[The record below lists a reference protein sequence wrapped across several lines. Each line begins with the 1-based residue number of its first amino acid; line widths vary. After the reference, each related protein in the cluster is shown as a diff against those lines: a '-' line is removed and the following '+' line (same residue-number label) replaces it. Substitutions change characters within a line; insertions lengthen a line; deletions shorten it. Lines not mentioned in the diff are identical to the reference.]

1 MSAKVQA
8 LETLDLDFGLTI
20 CKTALAEELYK
31 DEVGVNRALDSSCL
45 NFNRRNQNNES
56 AI

>member
-20 CKTALAEELYK
+20 CKTALAGELYK
-31 DEVGVNRALDSSCL
+31 DEVGVTRALDSSCL
-45 NFNRRNQNNES
+45 NFNRRNQNES